1 MRARSALVA
10 VCVVATLSMMG
21 ASCASAGASGSGVH
35 DGVYTNDATDASG
48 GYAKPYL
55 TVVDNGTKILG
66 GAKNSSVNCTTS
78 TSLASQNPNT
88 IDSITIMHITIPT
101 LPVSAAGT
109 FSFSGNAEVIT
120 LDSPSQTFTLPMTVS
135 GRIVKGKIVAKKTTA
150 AVVTF
155 SSPSICAA
163 ETPTRF
169 LLKWYP

>member
-1 MRARSALVA
+1 MRAQSALVT
-10 VCVVATLSMMG
+10 VCIMATLSIMS
-21 ASCASAGASGSGVH
+21 ATSASAGTSGSVIH

-66 GAKNSSVNCTTS
+66 GAKNSAVNCTTS
-78 TSLASQNPNT
+78 ASLANQNPNT
-88 IDSITIMHITIPT
+88 MDSITIMHITIPT
-101 LPVSAAGT
+101 LPVSAGGT

-120 LDSPSQTFTLPMTVS
+120 LDSPSQSFTLPMTVS
-135 GRIVKGKIVAKKTTA
+135 GHIVKGKIVAKRTTA

-155 SSPSICAA
+155 SSPSICAT